1 MFLNISENQKQK
13 IQLIVKLYKKK
24 LFNEALTIVKSIIQE
39 NPNISIVYNLGGII
53 NINLEKYDDA
63 LLFFSKAI
71 NLNPNF
77 AEANNNM
84 GATLKSIGRFKDSI
98 KYFKNAIKNNSA
110 YANAFNN
117 LGSALN
123 ELGEWDAAINNYN
136 IALKIIPSHNEAYN
150 NLIKLLTFY
159 DPGASNLNQIVKI
172 NSLLLSNKFNFNQN
186 KLIQDSEIINFFKKL
201 KKIISDSLDNNNF
214 NLSQIYRR
222 NTIDLNCTRHFKVF
236 NSFNVI
242 PKYCFSCYKI
252 QVEPKNITDLLK
264 LYIVFDKLNL
274 KNNNTRKCFTE
285 LRPNINGV
293 YKGLIY
299 CTGIE
304 EAEKIVKEISPI
316 IETTINSKTKILIK
330 RGCSE
335 FEASYPE
342 FKKTNNLMKYNKEW
356 KEKEEIIDS
365 ELKYKKKE
373 KIFKDSLFGTTIN
386 DVLIMQ
392 NWLMYAKKVGDLN
405 YRKFDDKTIISN
417 YMENELSS
425 QLFHRK
431 KEFIKISSN

>member
-53 NINLEKYDDA
+53 NIDLEKYDDA

-252 QVEPKNITDLLK
+252 QVEPKN
-264 LYIVFDKLNL
+264 
-274 KNNNTRKCFTE
+274 
-285 LRPNINGV
+285 
-293 YKGLIY
+293 
-299 CTGIE
+299 
-304 EAEKIVKEISPI
+304 
-316 IETTINSKTKILIK
+316 
-330 RGCSE
+330 
-335 FEASYPE
+335 
-342 FKKTNNLMKYNKEW
+342 
-356 KEKEEIIDS
+356 
-365 ELKYKKKE
+365 
-373 KIFKDSLFGTTIN
+373 
-386 DVLIMQ
+386 
-392 NWLMYAKKVGDLN
+392 
-405 YRKFDDKTIISN
+405 
-417 YMENELSS
+417 
-425 QLFHRK
+425 
-431 KEFIKISSN
+431 